1 MGVADELIDEEMLTG
16 NEVVDDRSKRPVQN
30 GVSRTMTPLPAL
42 GAGSVAGAAAGLV
55 AAALRGVAAA
65 VGFLGVSLRLGAG
78 GGSDSASFSWT
89 TGCSGTAG
97 ATAAGAASG
106 DDSPAAE
113 GGGVIAGLAC
123 AGASGAVASRLLG
136 PSFTT
141 AMAATAATANRPKT
155 MGPLLLLRRPGG
167 YVSSSGDEIGEEAT
181 GEERGAGAMMGAAA
195 GAVRICPG
203 MV

>member
-30 GVSRTMTPLPAL
+30 GVSRTMTPLAAL

-65 VGFLGVSLRLGAG
+65 VDFLGVSLRLGAG
-78 GGSDSASFSWT
+78 GSGSGSFSWT

-106 DDSPAAE
+106 DASPAAE
-113 GGGVIAGLAC
+113 GGGVVAGLAD
-123 AGASGAVASRLLG
+123 ADAPRAVASRLLG

-155 MGPLLLLRRPGG
+155 TGPLLLLRRPGG